1 MDKLL
6 PTFLRIVGVFLLI
19 VGLVGAYY
27 APLEIYV
34 LYLFSEGGRF
44 HYDGFGVGSFWFAA
58 LVVMNLGYYLIAAV
72 CLPLAI
78 GHIRLRR
85 WGLTLA
91 QLYAWF
97 WLGAGILLVVNSVLL
112 IPSAFGLDLEREI
125 IINRV
130 ILVGVSSLI
139 VLVIL
144 PLLALWFYKSDK
156 VRSVF
161 ETHDPNLYWTERYP
175 LPLLAVLILL
185 LISIIAIHV
194 AMFFQAI
201 FPLFGRILLGR
212 QSVYILA
219 FCILVF
225 IILVYGIARL
235 KIWAWWG
242 SLVYVSLLT
251 ISSVMTFSRYRFYD
265 IVQMMNLP
273 AYELEFIDKMLL
285 IHDYR
290 LVGLITIPLLVA
302 LVLIIYSKRYFLMGA
317 IHVN

>member
-1 MDKLL
+1 MDKFL
-6 PTFLRIVGVFLLI
+6 PTFLRIIGIFLLI

-44 HYDGFGVGSFWFAA
+44 HYDGFGVGSFWFAV
-58 LVVMNLGYYLIAAV
+58 LVVMNLGYYLVAAV

-91 QLYAWF
+91 RLYAWF
-97 WLGAGILLVVNSVLL
+97 WLGAGILLVVNSVFL
-112 IPSAFGLDLEREI
+112 IPSVFKLDLEREI
-125 IINRV
+125 IITRLVLV
-130 ILVGVSSLI
+130 IVSYLI
-139 VLVIL
+139 ALVIL
-144 PLLALWFYKSDK
+144 PLLALWFYKSEK

-161 ETHDPNLYWTERYP
+161 VAHDPNLYWTERYP
-175 LPLLAVLILL
+175 FPLLAVFLL
-185 LISIIAIHV
+185 FFISIIVLHI
-194 AMFFQAI
+194 AMFFQAM
-201 FPLFGRILLGR
+201 FPMFGRILLGR

-219 FCILVF
+219 LCSLIF
-225 IILVYGIARL
+225 IVLIYGITRL
-235 KIWAWWG
+235 KLWAWWG

-265 IVQMMNLP
+265 IVQIMNLP

-290 LVGLITIPLLVA
+290 LVGLITIPLLVI
-302 LVLIIYSKRYFLMGA
+302 VGLIIYSRRYFWKDANL
-317 IHVN
+317 